1 MTQETVIF
9 DLGGVVFNW
18 QPRQLMREV
27 FPHRVQDEAQAHT
40 LYTEIFQSHET
51 DGDWAQWDLGLI
63 EPREM
68 AQRIAGRLNMSAS
81 EIERLV
87 HAIPGHLAV
96 KTDTVALI
104 ESLKAQGHRLLYLS
118 NMPQELA
125 LWIEQEHPFDHWFEA
140 GVFSARVQQ
149 AKPDDGIY
157 HRANEQ
163 LGLHGV
169 SPIFIDDMP
178 RNVQTAQRLGWRAI
192 RFESAE
198 QVRQDLGAHG
208 VLLD

>member
-1 MTQETVIF
+1 MKQETVIF

-27 FPHRVQDEAQAHT
+27 FPDRVRDEAQAQA
-40 LYTEIFQSHET
+40 LYMGIFQSLET

-63 EPREM
+63 GPAEM
-68 AQRIAGRLNMSAS
+68 AQRIARRLNMSAA

-87 HAIPGHLAV
+87 AAIPGHLTV
-96 KTDTVALI
+96 KADTVALI
-104 ESLKAQGHRLLYLS
+104 ESLKVQGHRLLYLS

-125 LWIEQEHPFDHWFEA
+125 LWIEEDHPFDHWFED

-149 AKPDDGIY
+149 AKPDDAIY
-157 HRANEQ
+157 HCANEQ
-163 LGLHGV
+163 LALHGV

-192 RFESAE
+192 RFESAA
-198 QVRQDLGAHG
+198 QVRQELGAHG
-208 VLLD
+208 VMLD